1 MINCMG
7 TSVWVA
13 DRLPIEALNGSK
25 SYLPALSIQYTSV
38 CTHLCMYA
46 GNPKFV
52 RTYVGPTYVCVLC
65 TVSSVS
71 SSVL

>member
-52 RTYVGPTYVCVLC
+52 GT
-65 TVSSVS
+65 
-71 SSVL
+71 